1 MTSTEKTQT
10 TVRETIP
17 PHLLSRIEN
26 EWQQMR
32 AVTVATPR
40 ADARPDARPTATPR
54 D

>member
-10 TVRETIP
+10 TARETIP
-17 PHLLSRIEN
+17 PHLFSRIEN

-32 AVTVATPR
+32 TVAVATPR
-40 ADARPDARPTATPR
+40 LEARDDARPAKAAR

>member
-17 PHLLSRIEN
+17 PHLFSRIEN

-32 AVTVATPR
+32 SVAVATPR
-40 ADARPDARPTATPR
+40 TDDRSAAAEVSIARG
-54 D
+54 